1 MQTVADQADLSFQA
15 MGTKIRILV
24 GAPATSS
31 EPAPKQAA
39 QKAKESILLFEKT
52 CSRFNYQSELSQL
65 NNDSRQTVKVSPLL
79 AQAVQAAIWAA
90 EATEGLVDPTLLND
104 LIEAGYKDSWQP
116 ERRISLHQ
124 ALKLMPEP
132 EAAEANPLSLW
143 RQISVDPEKST
154 VSRPAGAM
162 IELGATGKGL
172 AADLASEYLK
182 DYQCWAVD
190 CGGDIRV
197 GGTADISRLV
207 QIMDSD
213 GQQYGSFEIA
223 RGAAATSGIGS
234 RIWLNA
240 SGQPAHHLIDPSTG
254 LPAFTGLVAVTAK
267 APTALQAETLAKQAF
282 FSGPKR
288 AELLL
293 GKYGGVIRDAKL
305 SAVELK
311 ARTQKVKIRLSASR

>member
-1 MQTVADQADLSFQA
+1 

-31 EPAPKQAA
+31 APAPKRAA

-52 CSRFNYQSELSQL
+52 CSRFNAQSELSQL

-90 EATEGLVDPTLLND
+90 GATEGLVDPTLLND

-132 EAAEANPLSLW
+132 AAASANPLSLW
-143 RQISVDPEKST
+143 QQISVDPVKST
-154 VSRPAGAM
+154 VSRPAGTM

-182 DYQCWAVD
+182 NYQCWAVD

-197 GGTADISRLV
+197 GGTAGMSRLV

-213 GQQYGSFEIA
+213 GQQYGSFEIIG
-223 RGAAATSGIGS
+223 GAAATSGVGS

-254 LPAFTGLVAVTAK
+254 QPASTGLVAVTAK

-288 AELLL
+288 AEILLS
-293 GKYGGVIRDAKL
+293 KEGGLIRGTDLRAIDIPQRI
-305 SAVELK
+305 S
-311 ARTQKVKIRLSASR
+311 KVKLRLKVGA

>member
-24 GAPATSS
+24 GAPATSAAL
-31 EPAPKQAA
+31 APKRAA

-52 CSRFNYQSELSQL
+52 CSRFNAQSELSQL

-90 EATEGLVDPTLLND
+90 GATEGLVDPTLLND

-116 ERRISLHQ
+116 KRRISLHQ

-132 EAAEANPLSLW
+132 EAAEANPSSLW
-143 RQISVDPEKST
+143 QQISVDPVKGT
-154 VSRPAGAM
+154 VSRPAGTI
-162 IELGATGKGL
+162 IELGGTGKGL
-172 AADLASEYLK
+172 AADLASEYLT
-182 DYQCWAVD
+182 DYACWAVD

-197 GGTADISRLV
+197 GGTAGISRLV

-213 GQQYGSFEIA
+213 GQQYGSFEITK
-223 RGAAATSGIGS
+223 GAAATSGIGS
-234 RIWLNA
+234 RIWINA

-254 LPAFTGLVAVTAK
+254 QPAFTGLVAATAK

-282 FSGPKR
+282 LSGPQR
-288 AELLL
+288 AEILLS
-293 GKYGGVIRDAKL
+293 KEGGLIRGTDLRAIDIPQRI
-305 SAVELK
+305 S
-311 ARTQKVKIRLSASR
+311 KVKLRLKVGA